1 MHDEEREH
9 LVGHPSDYGGRTL
22 ADEEREMAEH
32 GQIDR
37 TADGDPLTD
46 RGIAD
51 SAVSR
56 EKRGG
61 DPQDEDKE

>member
-1 MHDEEREH
+1 MKEEKRER

-37 TADGDPLTD
+37 TADGDPLMD

-51 SAVSR
+51 SAVTR
-56 EKRGG
+56 EKPG
-61 DPQDEDKE
+61 EDILDQE